1 MMRSLL
7 FIVLLILT
15 TSCSNSKKNTVT
27 DSQFHGEFLY
37 LADAAVLNT
46 GTEIYGVII
55 DEKMHELH
63 NLCVPL
69 KREEF
74 DMIPVY
80 IKGKVEKK
88 DPNEEG
94 WENRIRITSIDSL
107 VNPKDMTIIKPN

>member
-1 MMRSLL
+1 MRTLL
-7 FIVLLILT
+7 FISLIT
-15 TSCSNSKKNTVT
+15 IVTSCSQSKKST
-27 DSQFHGEFLY
+27 DNNPQFYGEFLY

-55 DEKMHELH
+55 DEKMHELDD
-63 NLCVPL
+63 LCVPL
-69 KREEF
+69 KRDDY

-94 WENRIRITSIDSL
+94 WENLIRITSIDSL
-107 VNPKDMTIIKPN
+107 VNPTDNTILKPN